1 LRADAQLHLYDVLGR
16 EVRAVRVPMKPGR
29 HELRL
34 NTERLASGLY
44 LLRLT
49 VGDETRTHKLTVVR

>member
-34 NTERLASGLY
+34 DTTPLASGLY
-44 LLRLT
+44 LLRFT
-49 VGDETRTHKLTVVR
+49 VGDETRTRRLTVVR